1 MSEAMT
7 KKQFVEATLKMQAE
21 RKDKKKNAERDI
33 QSYMVL
39 NALKVA
45 KYRRSFPSNRGRHS

>member
-33 QSYMVL
+33 QC
-39 NALKVA
+39 
-45 KYRRSFPSNRGRHS
+45 